1 MKKIIQI
8 ACNGGISSESKH
20 PLIYLHLD
28 AVKQTSCPYCSK
40 TFSLGNKK
48 GKKPYV
54 EACEAVVISKDQL
67 GNS

>member
-1 MKKIIQI
+1 MKKIIQV
-8 ACNGGISSESKH
+8 ACDGGISSESKH

-28 AVKQTSCPYCSK
+28 SAKRTSCPYCSK
-40 TFSLGNKK
+40 TFSLGKKK

-54 EACEAVVISKDQL
+54 EACETVVLSQDQL